1 MGRGGVNPPDHPI
14 KMRIIMILLTKL
26 GGKEV
31 LINERQ
37 IETAQ
42 ETPDTVITM
51 INGHTY
57 IVTETIEEIMDKVVA
72 FNKSTKKKTRLGD

>member
-1 MGRGGVNPPDHPI
+1 
-14 KMRIIMILLTKL
+14 MILLTKL